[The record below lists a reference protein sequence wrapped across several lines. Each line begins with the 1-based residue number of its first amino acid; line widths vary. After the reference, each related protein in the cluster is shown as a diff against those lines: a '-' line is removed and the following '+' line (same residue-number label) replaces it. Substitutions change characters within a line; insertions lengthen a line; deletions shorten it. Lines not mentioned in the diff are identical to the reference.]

1 MNNELVVDCFKT
13 LAYYEFI
20 FLLKSHLP
28 QGGFFKFSIIL
39 KSHFHC
45 DFRKLQ
51 VNILDIIKHGATKP
65 L

>member
-1 MNNELVVDCFKT
+1 MSTELLVDCFHT
-13 LAYYEFI
+13 SAYYEFI
-20 FLLKSHLP
+20 FLLKATSP
-28 QGGFFKFSIIL
+28 KVAFFKFSIIL

-51 VNILDIIKHGATKP
+51 VNILDIIKHGATKS